1 MTIMNTIAKQ
11 FPGLVLFIG
20 RSKSGKSYLLKYMLQ
35 YYCLLKPIFKFG
47 LVLTGSMY
55 NHEYD
60 FLPSNAVHEY
70 SEEILNGYIN
80 TLKKKK
86 NEANGGKL
94 PASFLVL
101 DDCLGLVTQSSAWR
115 NLISTYRHLNI
126 TIFLSVQYLRTD
138 ASSTLVR
145 EQASVVCAF
154 KSTNINTIK
163 TLYDYFGSDIYDK
176 LADFRERYSS
186 ATNERYACLLYIA
199 DDQLQDEKYNMKS
212 FMAPDYRLFK
222 LKF

>member
-1 MTIMNTIAKQ
+1 MNTIAKQ
-11 FPGLVLFIG
+11 FPGLVLFVG
-20 RSKSGKSYLLKYMLQ
+20 RSKSGKTYLLKYMIQ
-35 YYCLLKPIFKFG
+35 FYSRHKKIFNFG
-47 LVLTGSMY
+47 LVLTGSKY

-60 FLPSNAVHEY
+60 FLPKNAVHEY
-70 SEEILNGYIN
+70 DEELLNSYIN
-80 TLKKKK
+80 SLKKKK
-86 NEANGGKL
+86 DEAGGGKL

-176 LADFRERYSS
+176 LADFRTRFSEATDERH
-186 ATNERYACLLYIA
+186 TCLLYIA
-199 DDQLQDEKYNMKS
+199 IISYQICSNSK
-212 FMAPDYRLFK
+212 
-222 LKF
+222 